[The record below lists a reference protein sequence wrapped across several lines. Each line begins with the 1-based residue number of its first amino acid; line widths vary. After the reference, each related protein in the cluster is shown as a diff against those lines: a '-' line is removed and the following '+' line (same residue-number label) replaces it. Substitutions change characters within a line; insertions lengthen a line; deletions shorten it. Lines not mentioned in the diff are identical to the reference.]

1 MTVVVGR
8 AVDDEND
15 KIFKKNNDNVG
26 GKKKNWLVGGNGGE
40 AETEEPFRP
49 GSQTHFCHL
58 HSDWARFFQ
67 AFLIHLS
74 FW

>member
-1 MTVVVGR
+1 MIMIRLLRRIMIMLVER
-8 AVDDEND
+8 
-15 KIFKKNNDNVG
+15 
-26 GKKKNWLVGGNGGE
+26 KNWLVGGNGGE